1 MNRLF
6 LQSHAFPGPLLKESS
21 LDQHGLGRA
30 LLVRSAWNSCSVGV
44 EPLIRLVHA
53 RADPRHDQRLAPR
66 VTELVVAAR
75 RQNDGTILPSINDC
89 FTVSAGIELRV
100 ALQ

>member
-1 MNRLF
+1 
-6 LQSHAFPGPLLKESS
+6 
-21 LDQHGLGRA
+21 
-30 LLVRSAWNSCSVGV
+30 VRSAWNSRSVGV

-75 RQNDGTILPSINDC
+75 RQNDGTILPRINDC

-100 ALQ
+100 ALQHQENVILLRVRMERVFADSRCVTVNS